1 MAEYGAFGVGQSSW
15 GPAVYGLVNNEKQ
28 ALKLKS
34 RVQTFLDEKTS
45 GKVFISKANNGGAH
59 IRLVED

>member
-1 MAEYGAFGVGQSSW
+1 MKDHGAFGVGQSSW

-45 GKVFISKANNGGAH
+45 GIVFISKANNRGAH